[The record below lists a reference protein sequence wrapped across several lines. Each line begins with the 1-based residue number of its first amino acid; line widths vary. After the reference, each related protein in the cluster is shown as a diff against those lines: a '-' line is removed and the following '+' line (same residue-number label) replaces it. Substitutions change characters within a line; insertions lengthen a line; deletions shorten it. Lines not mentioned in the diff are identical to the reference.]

1 MQILYEKPLRI
12 VYSNHELFVDSKK
25 IQRDTRTLSQLKE
38 VLRDHPEP
46 SKEEQDMYYMFREAN
61 ENQGIS
67 YDITVIPAQVIEKEC
82 AKTYGHSH
90 PIAENRLSY
99 PEIYQILLGEAVFL
113 LQQTNN
119 DQSVN
124 VTLIKAKK
132 GDVLII
138 PPNFSHV
145 TINPGNGDL
154 ILSNLVAKDFD
165 SDYTDFKT
173 NRGAAV
179 YYFPDG
185 NIEQNANYI
194 IKNIERPSIEE
205 FNGRYKF
212 EAEDLLKEF
221 NENPQKF
228 EFLKK
233 PSLLFSD

>member
-25 IQRDTRTLSQLKE
+25 IQKDTRSLAQLKE
-38 VLRDHPEP
+38 VLRGFPEP
-46 SKEEQDMYYMFREAN
+46 SSEEQDMYYMFRNAYED
-61 ENQGIS
+61 QGIR

-82 AKTYGHSH
+82 AKTYGHAH
-90 PIAENRLSY
+90 PTAENGLSY
-99 PEIYQILLGEAVFL
+99 PEIYQVLLGEAVFL

-124 VTLIKAKK
+124 VSLIKAGK

-154 ILSNLVAKDFD
+154 ILANLVAEDFD
-165 SDYTDFKT
+165 SDYSDFKT

-185 NIEQNANYI
+185 IIEQNANYI

-205 FNGRYKF
+205 FNRRYKF
-212 EAEDLLKEF
+212 EAKDLLKEF

-228 EFLKK
+228 GFLKR
-233 PSLLFSD
+233 PSLLIS